1 MSFLFP
7 PHSFVKM
14 RTLIAIMNIWQI
26 QLYRVLCLDC
36 QRHAVYKT
44 QVGTEIFIFVIFVF
58 TFTQNINM
66 FVFNVFILIWIVC
79 LSPILVTPMTH
90 YPSPMTQ
97 PLAWPIEPCPA
108 GWRRICFTLNYNI
121 KAANYSAPVSRL
133 VEEVGDLSLS
143 NIFVSCSLLW
153 LKLQHDWIYT

>member
-1 MSFLFP
+1 MLHVMSFLFQ

-14 RTLIAIMNIWQI
+14 RTLNAIMDVWQI
-26 QLYRVLCLDC
+26 QLRVLCLDC

-44 QVGTEIFIFVIFVF
+44 QVGTEIVVIFVIFVL
-58 TFTQNINM
+58 I
-66 FVFNVFILIWIVC
+66 VLNVFILFWIVC

-133 VEEVGDLSLS
+133 VEEVEDLSLS

-153 LKLQHDWIYT
+153 LKLQHDRIYT